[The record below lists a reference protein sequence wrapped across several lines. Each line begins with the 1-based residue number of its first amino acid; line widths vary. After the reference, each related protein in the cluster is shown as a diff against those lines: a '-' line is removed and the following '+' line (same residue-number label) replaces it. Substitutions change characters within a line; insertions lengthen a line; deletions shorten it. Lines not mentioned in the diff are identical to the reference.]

1 MAMGSPEPRPLD
13 IIESIELIS
22 QDMAG
27 VSLEAFEGDLRK
39 RRLVERCIEIISE
52 ASRHLD
58 DAVIAR
64 DPAIP
69 WRKVAGI
76 GNVLRHEYESVAPHI
91 IWHAVQDDL
100 GALGA
105 ACRQEIDRLRAT
117 P

>member
-1 MAMGSPEPRPLD
+1 MTDGSPEPRLRD
-13 IIESIELIS
+13 INEAIDLID

-27 VSLEAFEGDLRK
+27 VRLDAFERDLRK

-58 DAVIAR
+58 DALEAR
-64 DPAIP
+64 HPAIP

-76 GNVLRHEYESVAPHI
+76 GNVRRHDYEAVAPDMI
-91 IWHAVQDDL
+91 RQVVQDDL

-105 ACRQEIDRLRAT
+105 ACRQELARLGSA